1 MAGETEHRLI
11 LITGGSASGKSQ
23 LAEQYAC
30 MAADEAGLLK
40 YYLATMEIRDAEMA
54 RKVRRHQERRAGKGW
69 QTIECPVDIAQTS
82 AETLRKRNTS
92 CLLSGS
98 AKTLRKENKSC
109 LLSGSAETLRKEN
122 KSCLSSCSAQTLRKE
137 NKSGL
142 LSCSAETTR
151 PEERSEEDKESRE
164 NMENSPSQGCLALL
178 ECMSNLAANEMFR
191 DGAMISAES
200 TVKKILPEIRTLRQQ
215 STILIIVTNE
225 VFSDGVT
232 YDEGTMEYL
241 RALGQINT
249 ALAAEADEVYEAV
262 VGIPVRWR

>member
-69 QTIECPVDIAQTS
+69 QTIECPVDIAETA

-92 CLLSGS
+92 CLLP
-98 AKTLRKENKSC
+98 
-109 LLSGSAETLRKEN
+109 GSAETLRKEN

-191 DGAMISAES
+191 DGTMISAES
-200 TVKKILPEIRTLRQQ
+200 TVKKILSEIRTLRQQ

-262 VGIPVRWR
+262 VGIPVRLK